1 MTLGVFH
8 QVYTR
13 PKATEEAIKS
23 FRQFHPDTP
32 YVLICDG
39 GKSFHRIAKKYDC
52 FYVHEEDNLGYRD
65 HTHAS
70 GIYGM
75 TKEEVLEWLRRF
87 RLACTL
93 CNTDHILMMEDDIL
107 IRGEI
112 HVPEDW
118 EFAGQAK
125 PGNLLQEEFMTYLTE
140 KYGVEWNVNYYGTG
154 GGSIF
159 NAKTFLENYERV
171 IKIFDEEFDYIK
183 ENLCGNLGWVD
194 VWMPMYY
201 FLSGKKYRHNNLLTE
216 TTSNPIWTISKEPI
230 VHQYKVPVSYT
241 HLTLP
246 TKRIV

>member
-8 QVYTR
+8 QVCYR

-39 GKSFHRIAKKYDC
+39 GKSFHRIAKRYDC
-52 FYVHEEDNLGYRD
+52 LYVHEEDNLGYRD

-112 HVPEDW
+112 HVPEEW

-125 PGNLLQEEFMTYLTE
+125 PGNLLQEEFMIYLTE

-183 ENLCGNLGWVD
+183 NNLCGNLGWVD

-201 FLSGKKYRHNNLLTE
+201 FLCGKQYRHNNLLTE
-216 TTSNPIWTISKEPI
+216 TTSNPIWTISREPI
-230 VHQYKVPVSYT
+230 VHQYKVHYE
-241 HLTLP
+241 
-246 TKRIV
+246 

>member
-23 FRQFHPDTP
+23 FRQFHPDNP

-39 GKSFHRIAKKYDC
+39 GKSFHRIAKKYNC
-52 FYVHEEDNLGYRD
+52 LYVHQEDNLGYRD
-65 HTHAS
+65 HTHES

-75 TKEEVLEWLRRF
+75 TKVEVLEWLRRF

-107 IRGEI
+107 IRNEI

-125 PGNLLQEEFMTYLTE
+125 PGNLLQSQTLVQVDPRYFRPAEVDLLVGDATKAKRVLGWAPKHTLEELC
-140 KYGVEWNVNYYGTG
+140 
-154 GGSIF
+154 
-159 NAKTFLENYERV
+159 AERV
-171 IKIFDEEFDYIK
+171 ASDLAVFERTKYLRDGGHEVVTPQAG
-183 ENLCGNLGWVD
+183 CG
-194 VWMPMYY
+194 
-201 FLSGKKYRHNNLLTE
+201 LT
-216 TTSNPIWTISKEPI
+216 
-230 VHQYKVPVSYT
+230 Q
-241 HLTLP
+241 
-246 TKRIV
+246 